1 MKNVLMSFAIAVLCI
16 ANVNAQCCDKSTWYV
31 GTGDIANTA
40 WTEWSIA
47 PTVGYALNDKLMVG
61 VNVSQVMETV
71 FNYLNGFFSG
81 LAGVLLTVLPL
92 TILWE
97 VLTGGLLFNMDVI
110 TNLTS
115 LVNEFGTG
123 GFAGLVVLVLVAS
136 FFVKK

>member
-1 MKNVLMSFAIAVLCI
+1 MDN
-16 ANVNAQCCDKSTWYV
+16 
-31 GTGDIANTA
+31 
-40 WTEWSIA
+40 
-47 PTVGYALNDKLMVG
+47 
-61 VNVSQVMETV
+61 V

-97 VLTGGLLFNMDVI
+97 VLTGGLVFNMDVI
-110 TNLTS
+110 TNLTN

-123 GFAGLVVLVLVAS
+123 GFAGLIVLVLVAS

>member
-1 MKNVLMSFAIAVLCI
+1 
-16 ANVNAQCCDKSTWYV
+16 
-31 GTGDIANTA
+31 
-40 WTEWSIA
+40 
-47 PTVGYALNDKLMVG
+47 
-61 VNVSQVMETV
+61 METV

-110 TNLTS
+110 TNLTN

>member
-1 MKNVLMSFAIAVLCI
+1 
-16 ANVNAQCCDKSTWYV
+16 
-31 GTGDIANTA
+31 
-40 WTEWSIA
+40 
-47 PTVGYALNDKLMVG
+47 
-61 VNVSQVMETV
+61 METV

-81 LAGVLLTVLPL
+81 LAGILMTVLPL

-97 VLTGGLLFNMDVI
+97 VLTGGLLFNMDAI
-110 TNLTS
+110 SNLTA

>member
-1 MKNVLMSFAIAVLCI
+1 
-16 ANVNAQCCDKSTWYV
+16 
-31 GTGDIANTA
+31 
-40 WTEWSIA
+40 
-47 PTVGYALNDKLMVG
+47 
-61 VNVSQVMETV
+61 METV

-97 VLTGGLLFNMDVI
+97 VLTGGLLFNMNVI

>member
-1 MKNVLMSFAIAVLCI
+1 
-16 ANVNAQCCDKSTWYV
+16 
-31 GTGDIANTA
+31 
-40 WTEWSIA
+40 
-47 PTVGYALNDKLMVG
+47 
-61 VNVSQVMETV
+61 METV

-81 LAGVLLTVLPL
+81 LAGVLLPVLPL

>member
-1 MKNVLMSFAIAVLCI
+1 
-16 ANVNAQCCDKSTWYV
+16 
-31 GTGDIANTA
+31 
-40 WTEWSIA
+40 
-47 PTVGYALNDKLMVG
+47 
-61 VNVSQVMETV
+61 METV
-71 FNYLNGFFSG
+71 FNYLNGFFNG

-110 TNLTS
+110 SNLTA